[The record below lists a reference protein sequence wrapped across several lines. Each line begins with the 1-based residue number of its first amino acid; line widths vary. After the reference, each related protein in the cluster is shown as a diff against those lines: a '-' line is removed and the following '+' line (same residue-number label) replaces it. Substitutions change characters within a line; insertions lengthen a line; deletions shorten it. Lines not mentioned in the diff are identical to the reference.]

1 MTMGEYSNWED
12 VKAKANAADPRTPAE
27 RAAGKQVAR
36 ERREAYVRGYQL
48 AEMRKAA
55 GITQVRLAE
64 LLQVSQARVSK
75 IESGEVSGIEIIRAY
90 VTALGGTVDLVAT
103 LGDRTWKVA

>member
-1 MTMGEYSNWED
+1 MNTYSNWED
-12 VKAKANAADPRTPAE
+12 VKAKARAVDPRTPAE
-27 RAAGKQVAR
+27 RAAGKQAAR
-36 ERREAYVRGYQL
+36 ERTEAYVRGHQL

-64 LLQVSQARVSK
+64 LLEVSQARISK

-103 LGDRTWKVA
+103 LGDRSWKVA

>member
-1 MTMGEYSNWED
+1 MNTYSNWED
-12 VKAKANAADPRTPAE
+12 VKAKARAIDPRTPAE
-27 RAAGKQVAR
+27 RAAAKQAAH
-36 ERREAYVRGYQL
+36 ERTEAYVRGHQL

-75 IESGEVSGIEIIRAY
+75 IESGEVSGIDVVRAY
-90 VTALGGTVDLVAT
+90 VTALGGTVEVVAT
-103 LGDRTWKVA
+103 LGERTWKVA

>member
-1 MTMGEYSNWED
+1 MSDHVKWED
-12 VKAKANAADPRTPAE
+12 VKAKRRAADPRSDAE
-27 RAAGKQVAR
+27 RAVGQRAAR
-36 ERREAYVRGYQL
+36 ERVEAYVRGHQL

-55 GITQVRLAE
+55 GITQAGLAE
-64 LLQVSQARVSK
+64 VLKVSQSRISK
-75 IESGEVSGIEIIRAY
+75 VESGEISGIDVIRAY